1 MVSRDECRF
10 CTIIEGAIGSHIV
23 FEDQV
28 SLVFLDHRPLFHGH
42 SLVVPKQHYPTLM
55 DLPPPLLS
63 PLFHTVQLVARALE
77 QGLQAEGT
85 FIAINNRI
93 SQSVSHLHIHVVPRR
108 RGDGL
113 HGFFWPRHLYPDA
126 ATIRQI
132 QTVLAAT
139 IRMLAGEH

>member
-10 CTIIEGAIGSHIV
+10 CTIIEGVIASHIV
-23 FEDQV
+23 FENQV

-42 SLVVPKQHYPTLM
+42 SLVVPKQHYPTLL

-85 FIAINNRI
+85 FISINNRI

-113 HGFFWPRHLYPDA
+113 HGFFWPRHPYPDA